1 MITIILGSSE
11 YAEEVY
17 KSYYHSTEI
26 PCYHTPEGGLSEAEQ
41 VEYIKGEVQE
51 YGSMVVYTHSAV
63 VLAQFQLFV
72 LIGLIPVEEMKI
84 LFVDA
89 EGIHE
94 VPIDGKGRIK
104 TPHPISGK
112 VFNQLCEELI
122 GF

>member
-1 MITIILGSSE
+1 MVTIILGSNE

-26 PCYHTPEGGLSEAEQ
+26 PCYHTPEGGLTEAEQ
-41 VEYIKGEVQE
+41 VEYIKSEIQE
-51 YGSMVVYTHSAV
+51 HGSMIVYTHSAV

-72 LIGLIPVEEMKI
+72 LIGLIPVEAIKI

-89 EGIHE
+89 EGVHE
-94 VPIDGKGRIK
+94 VPINIKGRIK
-104 TPHPISGK
+104 TSHPIPGK

>member
-1 MITIILGSSE
+1 MVTIILGSSE

-51 YGSMVVYTHSAV
+51 HDSMVVYTHSAV

-94 VPIDGKGRIK
+94 VPISIKGRIK
-104 TPHPISGK
+104 TPHLIPGK
-112 VFNQLCEELI
+112 VFNQLCEEI
-122 GF
+122 VGF